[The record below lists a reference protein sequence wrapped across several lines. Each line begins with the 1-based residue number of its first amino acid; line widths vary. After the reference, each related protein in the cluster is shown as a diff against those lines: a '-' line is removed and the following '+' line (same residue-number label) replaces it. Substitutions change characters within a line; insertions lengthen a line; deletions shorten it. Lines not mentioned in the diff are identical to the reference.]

1 MTAIGIV
8 APPSRVSR
16 SSSPNAFDV
25 VGIGVNA
32 VDHLC
37 TVATFPTFDS
47 KQTLA
52 AYDVQPG
59 GQVATALV
67 ALQRWGNRTAYAG
80 TFGDGP
86 LGELSRRSLADEG
99 VDVTQTPIRRGVD
112 NQTAVILVDATSGER
127 TILMHRPA
135 ALALRVDELD
145 RALVASARV
154 LHLDGYDVDAAFTA
168 ATWARA
174 AGVPVVVDVDTGV
187 DRAERLLALT
197 DAVILGREFACGL
210 TGTTDLDAALAA
222 LVTMTRAPLVAI
234 TLGAGGVVA
243 RTAAGTIRVPG
254 FSVVAKDTTGAGDVF
269 RAGFIHGLLRGWP
282 LERTLRFAN
291 ASAALKCTALG
302 GRPGIT
308 TVAAAERLM
317 GEP

>member
-1 MTAIGIV
+1 MTALGIV
-8 APPSRVSR
+8 APT
-16 SSSPNAFDV
+16 AGAYDV
-25 VGIGVNA
+25 VGVGVNA
-32 VDHLC
+32 IDHLC

-67 ALQRWGNRTAYAG
+67 ALQRWGNRTVYVG

-99 VDVTQTPIRRGVD
+99 IDVTPAPTRSGVA
-112 NQTAVILVDATSGER
+112 NQTAVILVDAASGER

-145 RALVASARV
+145 RALVTSARV
-154 LHLDGYDVDAAFTA
+154 LHVDGYDAEATLTA
-168 ATWARA
+168 ASWARA
-174 AGVPVVVDVDTGV
+174 AGIPVVVDVDTGV
-187 DRAERLLALT
+187 DGVERLLAMT

-210 TGTTDLDAALAA
+210 TGTTDVDAALTA

-234 TLGAGGVVA
+234 TLGAEGAVA
-243 RTAAGTIRVPG
+243 RTNAGTFRVPG
-254 FSVVAKDTTGAGDVF
+254 YVVTPIDTTGAGDVF
-269 RAGFIHGLLRGWP
+269 RAGFIHGLLRAWP

-291 ASAALKCTALG
+291 ASAALKCTKLG

-308 TVAAAERLM
+308 TVEAAERLM